1 MQQILTG
8 GVGSWKTTY
17 VSEFERDLEV
27 AGEMCCEV
35 GIHFEYV
42 EQIVSMNLVQVAVGK
57 CSHVARRLADGL
69 MYANVLAEY
78 VIFT

>member
-1 MQQILTG
+1 
-8 GVGSWKTTY
+8 
-17 VSEFERDLEV
+17 
-27 AGEMCCEV
+27 MCCEV